1 MSGQL
6 EALTWTPADAGAVV
20 VPDTRRHRCSAC
32 GGIRNVPG
40 QAYCRSCHA
49 TRMRQQRARDKARIQ
64 GRIHALQRQILMASL
79 ADGLWHTHQQLEA
92 ALAGGQAE
100 DGARLADLPAR
111 LVELERA
118 GHRFET
124 HRFADGAL
132 QYRLRFPLAGDG
144 PDGPNIGGAA

>member
-6 EALTWTPADAGAVV
+6 QPLEWAPAEAGAVV
-20 VPDTRRHRCSAC
+20 VPDTRRHACSAC
-32 GGIRNVPG
+32 GGPRNVPG

-49 TRMRQQRARDKARIQ
+49 LRMRQQRKRDKARIQ
-64 GRIHALQRQILMASL
+64 GRIHTLQRRILMARL
-79 ADGLWHTHQQLEA
+79 ADGLWHAHQQLEDE
-92 ALAGGQAE
+92 LAGGRPE

-124 HRFADGAL
+124 HRAGDGAL
-132 QYRLRFPLAGDG
+132 QYRLADDRPAAG
-144 PDGPNIGGAA
+144 GGA

>member
-1 MSGQL
+1 MSGRMDPQV
-6 EALTWTPADAGAVV
+6 WTPADVGAVV

-64 GRIHALQRQILMASL
+64 GRIQALQRQILMASL

-92 ALAGGQAE
+92 ALGDCKPE
-100 DGARLADLPAR
+100 DLAAR

-124 HRFADGAL
+124 HRAGDGAL
-132 QYRLRFPLAGDG
+132 QYRLADDRPAD
-144 PDGPNIGGAA
+144 GGAA

>member
-6 EALTWTPADAGAVV
+6 EPLSWTPADAGAVV
-20 VPDTRRHRCSAC
+20 VPDTRRHACSAC
-32 GGIRNVPG
+32 GGARNVPG

-49 TRMRQQRARDKARIQ
+49 IRMRQQRKRDKARIV
-64 GRIHALQRQILMASL
+64 GRIHTLQRQILMASL

-92 ALAGGQAE
+92 ALGDCKPE
-100 DGARLADLPAR
+100 DLPAR

-124 HRFADGAL
+124 HRFSDGAL

-144 PDGPNIGGAA
+144 PDGPNIGGAG

>member
-1 MSGQL
+1 MSGRMDPQV
-6 EALTWTPADAGAVV
+6 WTPADAGAVV

-64 GRIHALQRQILMASL
+64 GRIQALQRQILMASL

-92 ALAGGQAE
+92 ALGDCKPE
-100 DGARLADLPAR
+100 DLADGLFQ
-111 LVELERA
+111 LERA

-124 HRFADGAL
+124 HRFSDGAL
-132 QYRLRFPLAGDG
+132 QYRLRYPVAGDG